1 MKQTFSLT
9 VSPREGTGR
18 SASRRLRKQ
27 GRIPAILYGKHT
39 PPMKLSVDAPE
50 FSRLAKSIGDNA
62 ALIELTGAKEQ
73 ALSILQEVQR
83 DAITDLYLHVN
94 LHEVKADE
102 KMEINV
108 PVHTSGE
115 STGVK
120 NEAGVLEATSHTL
133 RIRCLP
139 KDLPAFIDVDVTE
152 LHVGQTIHI
161 RELKGVPGVVFLGDK
176 NQPVV
181 SCVQPVEEIV
191 EAVVETAVPAEG
203 VPVEGA
209 PAEGAA
215 AAPGAAPV
223 AGAAPAAGAKP
234 GAPVAGA
241 KPGAPGAAGAK
252 PGAPAAAGAK
262 PGGPAAAG
270 AKPGAPAAAPA
281 AAAKPGAADKKAAH
295 GKK

>member
-1 MKQTFSLT
+1 MKQPYTLS

-27 GRIPAILYGKHT
+27 DRIPAILYGKHT
-39 PPMKLSVDAPE
+39 APITLSVEVTE
-50 FSRLAKSIGDNA
+50 FARLVKSIGDNA
-62 ALIELTGAKEQ
+62 ALIELKGAHEQ

-83 DAITDLYLHVN
+83 DAMTDRYLHVD

-102 KMEINV
+102 KMEISV

-120 NEAGVLEATSHTL
+120 NEAGVLEAASHAL

-161 RELKGVPGVVFLGDK
+161 RELKAVPGVVFLGDK

-191 EAVVETAVPAEG
+191 EAVVETAVPVEG
-203 VPVEGA
+203 VPVEGV

-215 AAPGAAPV
+215 AVPGAAPV

-234 GAPVAGA
+234 GAP
-241 KPGAPGAAGAK
+241 
-252 PGAPAAAGAK
+252 
-262 PGGPAAAG
+262 AAAG
-270 AKPGAPAAAPA
+270 AKPGAAPA
-281 AAAKPGAADKKAAH
+281 AGAKPGAAPAAGAKPGAAPAAGGKPAAAGGKAAH

>member
-1 MKQTFSLT
+1 MKQQFTLN

-27 GRIPAILYGKHT
+27 DRIPAILYGKHT
-39 PPMKLSVDAPE
+39 APTTLSVEGPE
-50 FSRLAKSIGDNA
+50 FVRLVKAIGDNA
-62 ALIELTGAKEQ
+62 ALIELKGTKEQ

-83 DAITDLYLHVN
+83 DAMTDRYLHVD

-108 PVHTSGE
+108 PVHMSGE

-120 NEAGVLEATSHTL
+120 NEAGVLEATSHSL

-152 LHVGQTIHI
+152 MHVGQTIHI
-161 RELKGVPGVVFLGDK
+161 RELKAVPGVVFLGDK

-191 EAVVETAVPAEG
+191 EAVVETAVPVEG

-209 PAEGAA
+209 TAEGAAAVPGAAPAAGAA
-215 AAPGAAPV
+215 AAPGAA
-223 AGAAPAAGAKP
+223 AGAKP
-234 GAPVAGA
+234 GAPAV
-241 KPGAPGAAGAK
+241 AGAK
-252 PGAPAAAGAK
+252 PGAPAAAG
-262 PGGPAAAG
+262 G
-270 AKPGAPAAAPA
+270 KPGAPAAAPA
-281 AAAKPGAADKKAAH
+281 AGGKPAATDKKAPH
-295 GKK
+295 GKR

>member
-1 MKQTFSLT
+1 MKQQFTLN

-27 GRIPAILYGKHT
+27 DRIPAILYGKHT
-39 PPMKLSVDAPE
+39 APTTLSVEGPE
-50 FSRLAKSIGDNA
+50 FVRLVKAIGDNA
-62 ALIELTGAKEQ
+62 ALIELKGTKEQ

-83 DAITDLYLHVN
+83 DAMTDRYLHVD

-108 PVHTSGE
+108 PVHMSGE

-120 NEAGVLEATSHTL
+120 NEAGVLEATSHSL

-152 LHVGQTIHI
+152 MHVGQTIHI
-161 RELKGVPGVVFLGDK
+161 RELKAVPGVVFLGDK

-191 EAVVETAVPAEG
+191 EAVVETAVPVEG

-209 PAEGAA
+209 TAEGAAAVPGAAPAAGAA
-215 AAPGAAPV
+215 AAPGAA
-223 AGAAPAAGAKP
+223 AGAKP
-234 GAPVAGA
+234 GAPAV
-241 KPGAPGAAGAK
+241 AGAK
-252 PGAPAAAGAK
+252 PGAPAAAG
-262 PGGPAAAG
+262 G
-270 AKPGAPAAAPA
+270 KPGAPAAAPTA
-281 AAAKPGAADKKAAH
+281 GGKPAAADKKASH
-295 GKK
+295 GKR